1 MKHAYKLIGAFTGAA
16 LLAACAGNNGLTSST
31 PTLVT
36 PPLAARGAGL
46 PQSLRAQLFHAGL
59 GRRIGSNI
67 QKETVLHNFLDDTQD
82 GDGLAPKADLTNVG
96 GTLYGTTEFGGTHSC
111 GSAYNTC
118 GTVFTITTSGTES
131 VLHSFAGQ
139 SDGQWPLAPLTNVGG
154 TLYGTTSEGGAYFG
168 GTVFKITTS
177 GTMSVLYSFGAASGD
192 GYLPKG
198 GLTNVGGTLYGT
210 TYLGGANGF
219 GTIFKIT
226 KSGTESVLYNFA
238 GPRDGD
244 GSQPITGLTNVG
256 GTLYGTTYDGGG
268 GYCYYDSGCGTVF
281 SVTTSGTERVLY
293 RFAGGSD
300 GTSPEGG
307 LTNMGGT
314 LYGTTSGGGASGGG
328 TVFKVSTS
336 GTYNQLYSFA
346 GGSDG
351 WNPQAGLT
359 KMDGVLYGTT
369 YSGGANNYGVIF
381 AVLKQGSEYVLYSF
395 AGDYDGSN
403 PFAGMIDVNGTLYGT
418 TAVTVYSFSL

>member
-46 PQSLRAQLFHAGL
+46 PQSLRAQLFRAGL

-67 QKETVLHNFLDDTQD
+67 QKETVLHNLLDDTQD

-118 GTVFTITTSGTES
+118 GTVFTLTTSGTES

-168 GTVFKITTS
+168 GTVFKIT
-177 GTMSVLYSFGAASGD
+177 
-192 GYLPKG
+192 
-198 GLTNVGGTLYGT
+198 
-210 TYLGGANGF
+210 
-219 GTIFKIT
+219 

-244 GSQPITGLTNVG
+244 GSQPIAGLTNVG
-256 GTLYGTTYDGGG
+256 GTLYGTTYDGGE

-300 GTSPEGG
+300 GASPEGG
-307 LTNMGGT
+307 LTNMG
-314 LYGTTSGGGASGGG
+314 
-328 TVFKVSTS
+328 
-336 GTYNQLYSFA
+336 
-346 GGSDG
+346 
-351 WNPQAGLT
+351 
-359 KMDGVLYGTT
+359 GVLYGTT

-418 TAVTVYSFSL
+418 TAVTVYSFSLYKRLR

>member
-1 MKHAYKLIGAFTGAA
+1 MKHSYKLIGAFTGAA

-46 PQSLRAQLFHAGL
+46 PQSLRAQLFRAGL

-210 TYLGGANGF
+210 TY
-219 GTIFKIT
+219 
-226 KSGTESVLYNFA
+226 
-238 GPRDGD
+238 
-244 GSQPITGLTNVG
+244 
-256 GTLYGTTYDGGG
+256 DGGE

-300 GTSPEGG
+300 GASPEGG

>member
-1 MKHAYKLIGAFTGAA
+1 
-16 LLAACAGNNGLTSST
+16 
-31 PTLVT
+31 V
-36 PPLAARGAGL
+36 
-46 PQSLRAQLFHAGL
+46 
-59 GRRIGSNI
+59 
-67 QKETVLHNFLDDTQD
+67 
-82 GDGLAPKADLTNVG
+82 
-96 GTLYGTTEFGGTHSC
+96 
-111 GSAYNTC
+111 
-118 GTVFTITTSGTES
+118 S
-131 VLHSFAGQ
+131 VLC
-139 SDGQWPLAPLTNVGG
+139 
-154 TLYGTTSEGGAYFG
+154 
-168 GTVFKITTS
+168 
-177 GTMSVLYSFGAASGD
+177 SFGAASGD
-192 GYLPKG
+192 GYRPEG

-219 GTIFKIT
+219 GTVFKIT

-244 GSQPITGLTNVG
+244 GSQPIAGLTNVG

-268 GYCYYDSGCGTVF
+268 GYCYYDSGCGTLF

-300 GTSPEGG
+300 GASPEGG
-307 LTNMGGT
+307 LTNMAGT

-351 WNPQAGLT
+351 WNPEAGLT

-395 AGDYDGSN
+395 AGGYDGSN